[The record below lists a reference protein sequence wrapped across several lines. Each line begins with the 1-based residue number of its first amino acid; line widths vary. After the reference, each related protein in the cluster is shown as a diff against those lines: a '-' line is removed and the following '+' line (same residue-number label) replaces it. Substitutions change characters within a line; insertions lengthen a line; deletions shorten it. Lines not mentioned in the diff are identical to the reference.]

1 MVRKILYTFGK
12 TANFLLNLCHGFLFV
27 CFLCCFGCLAFFG
40 LFFCFFLQCSRLDF
54 SSILFQIVW
63 KCHFRYAGISLIV
76 LSNFFLFFF
85 LQWERCS
92 EVFPWRCYKCWRHQK
107 LKIKSDDLTNWG
119 TCVDKELRSGV
130 APVQACFGLSC
141 LYQSLYFH
149 RERLESWVWLSLW
162 RMATHN
168 PLSIMSMRS
177 VMISIVMPVS

>member
-27 CFLCCFGCLAFFG
+27 CFLLCCFGCLAFFG
-40 LFFCFFLQCSRLDF
+40 LFLFLFFCSVAGSIFLPFYFKSYESAILDTRELVWLFFP
-54 SSILFQIVW
+54 ILF
-63 KCHFRYAGISLIV
+63 
-76 LSNFFLFFF
+76 FFF

-92 EVFPWRCYKCWRHQK
+92 EVFPWRSYKCWRHQK

-130 APVQACFGLSC
+130 ALVQACSGLSC

-149 RERLESWVWLSLW
+149 RERLESWVWLSL
-162 RMATHN
+162 
-168 PLSIMSMRS
+168 
-177 VMISIVMPVS
+177 